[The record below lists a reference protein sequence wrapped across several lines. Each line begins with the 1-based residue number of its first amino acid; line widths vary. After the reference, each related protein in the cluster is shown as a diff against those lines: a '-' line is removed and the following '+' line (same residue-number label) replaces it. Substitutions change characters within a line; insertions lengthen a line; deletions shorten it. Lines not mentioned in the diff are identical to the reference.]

1 MRFDVL
7 TDYFEKLEATTE
19 RLEMYRL
26 LGELFS
32 KSNATDTREVAYL
45 CQARLLP
52 PFTGVELG
60 IGERMVASAVAVA
73 TGSTQPRVSKLYK
86 KIGDLGLVAETLSIR
101 NKRSVLTVSVVYSAM
116 LAIARTSGEGSFDKK
131 INLLASL
138 IKQASPSGTRYI
150 VRFAVGRLRLGV
162 GSLTI
167 IEAVA
172 RLHRDGAAARQII
185 EQAYDRCSDL
195 GLVLKTLRTH
205 GLKALER
212 FKVRTGNP
220 VRMMMAERLPDANAI
235 ISRLGRCSVESKLDG
250 IRLQVHLTPRRV
262 EIFSRNLERNTAM
275 FPDIVKS
282 VRSQIRARSA
292 ILEGEAVAVN
302 ETTGEF
308 YPFQITVQRK
318 RKHRVEEMARNYPLA
333 LITFD
338 LLFANGRDLTGE
350 PYETRRKALSKL
362 IKPTSYLRLVERLV
376 TRKAPEL
383 QRFFDEQVERGLEGV
398 IAKRLDS
405 PYQAG
410 ARNFNWI
417 KLKRTY
423 RGELRDTID
432 AVLIGYLR
440 GRGLRARLGI
450 GAVLAAVYDTRT
462 DTFTSIAK
470 VGSGLSEE
478 NWIKLRKPLDQSR
491 SRKQPARVDSRL
503 APDIWVEPK
512 YVVTI
517 LADEITH
524 SPIHTAACESSGS
537 GLALRFPRLV
547 GFIRE
552 DKSPEDVTTVTEIKE
567 MFRLQRKTGRGIR
580 RRAEPA
586 KKSEKIR

>member
-7 TDYFEKLEATTE
+7 ANYFEELEATTA
-19 RLEMYRL
+19 RLKMYRL

-32 KSNATDTREVAYL
+32 KSNASDTREIAYL

-60 IGERMVASAVAVA
+60 MGERMVASALALA
-73 TGSTQPRVSKLYK
+73 TGTTQQQVSKLYK
-86 KIGDLGLVAETLSIR
+86 RIGDLGLVAETLYIPS
-101 NKRSVLTVSVVYSAM
+101 KRSTLTVSVMYSSM
-116 LAIARTSGEGSFDKK
+116 LAIARTSGKGSLDKK
-131 INLLASL
+131 IRLLASL
-138 IKQASPSGTRYI
+138 IERASPLAARYI
-150 VRFAVGRLRLGV
+150 VRFAVGQLRLGV

-172 RLHRDGAAARQII
+172 RLHHDSAAARQII
-185 EQAYDRCSDL
+185 EQAYNRCSDL
-195 GLVLKTLRTH
+195 SLVLKTLRTS

-212 FKVRTGNP
+212 FKVRAGNP
-220 VRMMMAERLPDANAI
+220 VRMMMAERLPDANAVV
-235 ISRLGRCSVESKLDG
+235 SRLGRCSVESKLDG
-250 IRLQVHLTPRRV
+250 IRLQVHLTGRKV
-262 EIFSRNLERNTAM
+262 EIFSRNLERNTQM
-275 FPDIVKS
+275 FPDIVRS
-282 VRSQIRARSA
+282 VRPQVRARTA
-292 ILEGEAVAVN
+292 ILEGEGVAVD
-302 ETTGEF
+302 EATGEF

-318 RKHRVEEMARNYPLA
+318 RKHGVEEMARDYPLA
-333 LITFD
+333 LVAFD
-338 LLFANGRDLTGE
+338 LLFANGRDFTGD
-350 PYETRRKALSKL
+350 PYEARRRALVGL
-362 IKPTSYLRLVERLV
+362 IKPTSYLRLVDRLV
-376 TRKAPEL
+376 TGKAPEL

-423 RGELRDTID
+423 RGELSDTID

-440 GRGLRARLGI
+440 GRGMRARLGI
-450 GAVLAAVYDTRT
+450 GAVLAAVYDKQT
-462 DTFTSIAK
+462 DTFRSIAK

-478 NWIKLRKPLDQSR
+478 NWSILRELLDKTSA
-491 SRKQPARVDSRL
+491 RKRPARVESRL
-503 APDIWVEPK
+503 VPDVWVEPN

-517 LADEITH
+517 LADEITR
-524 SPIHTAACESSGS
+524 SPIHTAARDTSGT

-547 GFIRE
+547 GLIRE
-552 DKSPEDVTTVTEIKE
+552 DKSPEDATTVTEIKE
-567 MFRLQRKTGRGIR
+567 MFRMQRKTGRAKR
-580 RRAEPA
+580 RLGKAT